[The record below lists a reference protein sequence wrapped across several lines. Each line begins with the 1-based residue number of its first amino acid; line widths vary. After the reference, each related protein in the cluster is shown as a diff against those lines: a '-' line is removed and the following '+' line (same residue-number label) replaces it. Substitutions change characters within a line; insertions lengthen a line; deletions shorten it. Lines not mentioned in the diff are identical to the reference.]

1 MLKLKVQYFGH
12 LMRRSDSFE
21 KTLMLAKIEGRRR
34 RGQQRMRWMDG
45 ITDSMDMSLSK
56 LWELVMDRENW
67 LIAGIGGHKESD
79 MTEWLNWTVLKV
91 IFLSEWFVFPHW
103 IWKFFCEVF
112 NVAKYMTVFSYFCVF
127 WPISLK
133 YHFFLIWDY
142 RIYSCSAFWELWSF
156 VFHLRFF
163 IYLVYF
169 HIWYKLE
176 VL

>member
-1 MLKLKVQYFGH
+1 
-12 LMRRSDSFE
+12 
-21 KTLMLAKIEGRRR
+21 
-34 RGQQRMRWMDG
+34 
-45 ITDSMDMSLSK
+45 
-56 LWELVMDRENW
+56 
-67 LIAGIGGHKESD
+67 

-133 YHFFLIWDY
+133 YLFFLIWDY

-176 VL
+176 VLEMVFIFCFCITSYHKLSSLKYHPFEISHFFRWEVWVSMSRLPSVSQVWDQVSLE